1 VLMLL
6 VLVDRARTTL
16 PPILLRL
23 PDTVRRARRDMVFF
37 DIIRCGL
44 DVILTLLLLLLITDE
59 VDDEDCLVVVVVDDL
74 VFCSSNLLTHSL
86 LIPISSY

>member
-1 VLMLL
+1 MLL
-6 VLVDRARTTL
+6 LLVDRARTTL

-44 DVILTLLLLLLITDE
+44 DVILTLPLILLLITDE
-59 VDDEDCLVVVVVDDL
+59 VDDDDCLLVVVDDL